1 MKNKSI
7 IFKFNAQRLE
17 YFFHLIKN
25 FVDEFQIIIY
35 LDGDIDRCKK
45 SVKDIFEQLKL
56 NQNIIINENKYE
68 PFTNNKIIDFLHKY
82 CLNSLSQIVL
92 KYLYMYYY
100 KKEYNYFKTYLT
112 KMDTKAVFLPDDRLR
127 RFGNGLLKASQE
139 LHIKVILPYLYTCQ
153 KHSPILFYKSTKYY
167 NKAFGSLYQR
177 YVFNKMEKKENQLFQ
192 EHFFYHAFVLDA
204 QDRLG
209 MLSSNPWCLGYG
221 LSDVVC
227 VDSDLTIERLNKEIG
242 YNDKFVVTGDIVY
255 DALFSSYSNQEKIL
269 AKYKQNNR
277 KRVLISVA
285 AFYETGLFSLEE
297 SQKKVEFLVESVAT
311 FDVNIFISFHPM
323 VTISNYSYLRDKYPC
338 IFIDEPLYEVLPT
351 VDLLVN
357 SVSST
362 INWAI
367 LCGVKSC
374 ILANMYDDSGLNQ
387 FYNQFDSV
395 LNVYH
400 DEDFIKGLSMMLY
413 NEIDFTKDWEKLS
426 RDTVFNGK
434 VMSKYKE
441 IVNG

>member
-17 YFFHLIKN
+17 YFYHLIKN

-35 LDGDIDRCKK
+35 LDGDIDRCKER
-45 SVKDIFEQLKL
+45 VKEIFEQLKC

-92 KYLYMYYY
+92 KYFYMYYY
-100 KKEYNYFKTYLT
+100 KKEYNYFKAYLT

-139 LHIKVILPYLYTCQ
+139 LNIKVILPYLYTCQ

-192 EHFFYHAFVLDA
+192 DHFFYHAFVLDA
-204 QDRLG
+204 QNSLG

-221 LSDVVC
+221 LCDVVC

-242 YNDKFVVTGDIVY
+242 YNSKFVVTGDIVY
-255 DALFSSYSNQEKIL
+255 DNLYDAYNNQEKIVS
-269 AKYKQNNR
+269 KYKQNDT

-285 AFYETGLFSLEE
+285 AFYETGLFSLDE
-297 SQKKVEFLVESVAT
+297 SRKKIEFLVESVHT
-311 FDVNIFISFHPM
+311 FDVDILVSFHPM
-323 VTISNYSYLRDKYPC
+323 VDISNYSYLKDKYQC
-338 IFIDEPLYEVLPT
+338 IFVDESLYEVLPT